1 MTANEAVLS
10 AYEFDGR
17 GGGILLGDDTLAQ
30 TLKSDTALAWAHLDA
45 THPGARAWLHENVGY
60 LDQLILDALLAEE
73 TRPRVTE
80 HERGLLII
88 LRGVNLNEDEE
99 PEDMISIR
107 LWIDEHRIISMRRR
121 RLKAVQDI
129 RTRLEQGTGP
139 KNSAEFLVMLAT
151 RLFQRMEPV
160 LIELDQRTDDI
171 EEKIVEKPDA
181 GCRHEIVDIRKK
193 AIMLRRYIAPQK
205 DVISF
210 LRVCDMNW
218 VAGIHRRQ
226 LQEIH
231 DRLTRYVEDL
241 DAIRERA
248 QIVKDELGN
257 ALADRMNKNMYLL
270 SIVAAVFLPLG
281 FLTGL
286 LGINVGG
293 IPGADNDT
301 AFWVVSGL
309 CAGFVVSLT
318 LIFRWLKWF

>member
-1 MTANEAVLS
+1 MKPDEAVLS

-17 GGGILLGDDTLAQ
+17 GCGKILKNDTLAQ
-30 TLKSDTALAWAHLDA
+30 MLKSDASV
-45 THPGARAWLHENVGY
+45 AWLHLDSNRPAAREWLRENAGY
-60 LDQLILDALLAEE
+60 LDQLMLDALLAEE
-73 TRPRVTE
+73 TRPRVAE
-80 HERGLLII
+80 YGQGLLII
-88 LRGVNLNEDEE
+88 LRGVNLNENEE

-107 LWIDEHRIISMRRR
+107 LWIDAHRIISIRRR
-121 RLKAVQDI
+121 KLKAVQDI
-129 RTRLEQGTGP
+129 RSRLEQGSGP
-139 KNSAEFLVMLAT
+139 KNSAEFLVLLAT

-160 LIELDQRTDDI
+160 LMELDQRTDDI
-171 EEKIVEKPDA
+171 EERIMERPDA

-210 LRVCDMNW
+210 LRTCDLSWLEN
-218 VAGIHRRQ
+218 IHRRQ
-226 LQEIH
+226 LQENL

-281 FLTGL
+281 FVTGL

-293 IPGADNDT
+293 IPGAENHT
-301 AFWVVSGL
+301 AFWIVCAI
-309 CAGFVVSLT
+309 CAGFIILLT